1 LNTERE
7 KRARSEER
15 GAGGKGKEGERGVVV
30 VTVFLPV
37 GVWGAWVVNCE
48 PKAEIS

>member
-15 GAGGKGKEGERGVVV
+15 GGREEREGERGVVV